1 MSNLSVFL
9 AGNKDVEE
17 TTKVVISNRY
27 KVKGKPVAWE
37 IKPVDSDT
45 DEMLRKECTKK
56 IPVPGK
62 RGQYTM
68 DTDMD
73 QYLIKLCVKCVVFP
87 NLNDAELQDSYN
99 VKSGELL
106 LKKLL
111 LPGELLELK
120 AVVMEVNGF
129 DVSVED
135 KIDEAKN

>member
-1 MSNLSVFL
+1 MSSLSVFF

-45 DEMLRKECTKK
+45 DERLRKECTKK
-56 IPVPGK
+56 VPVPGK

-68 DTDMD
+68 DTNTD
-73 QYLIKLCVKCVVFP
+73 QYLSKLCVKCVVFP
-87 NLNDAELQDSYN
+87 NLNDADLQDSYK
-99 VKSGELL
+99 VKSGEEL

-111 LPGELLELK
+111 LPGEYLELK

-129 DVSVED
+129 DVSMED
-135 KIDEAKN
+135 KVDEAKN

>member
-9 AGNKDVEE
+9 AGNNAVAE
-17 TTKVVISNRY
+17 TTKVVISDRY
-27 KVKGKPVAWE
+27 NVKGKPVSWE

-56 IPVPGK
+56 TPVPGK

-68 DTDMD
+68 DTDTD
-73 QYLIKLCVKCVVFP
+73 KYLTKLCVKCVVFP

-99 VKSGELL
+99 VKSAETL

-111 LPGELLELK
+111 LPGEYLELK

-129 DVSVED
+129 DVSMED
-135 KIDEAKN
+135 RIDEAKN

>member
-9 AGNKDVEE
+9 AGNNAVAE
-17 TTKVVISNRY
+17 TTKVVISDRY

-45 DEMLRKECTKK
+45 DEMLRKECPKK
-56 IPVPGK
+56 TPVPGK

-68 DTDMD
+68 DTDTD
-73 QYLIKLCVKCVVFP
+73 KYLTKLCVKCVVFP

-99 VKSGELL
+99 VKSAETL

-111 LPGELLELK
+111 LPGEYLELK

-129 DVSVED
+129 DVSMED
-135 KIDEAKN
+135 RIDEAKN

>member
-56 IPVPGK
+56 TQVAGK

-73 QYLIKLCVKCVVFP
+73 KYLSKLCVKCVVFP

-99 VKSGELL
+99 VKSAETL

-111 LPGELLELK
+111 LPGEYLELK

-129 DVSVED
+129 DVSMED
-135 KIDEAKN
+135 RIDEAKN